1 MDEKTYAQLARYIES
16 FVEGAFDSEI
26 KSAVRT
32 RAVIAGIVMAV
43 PLWGIETIV
52 YFFCLWGTYKK
63 ICDIGHVPFREN
75 FIKNVLSG
83 IITNVLVTLVL
94 GLLMDLIPVV
104 GWVASFALGYIS
116 LYLSAMGYVK
126 ILKRFHGNKL
136 KTDLNIQRGMS
147 YLQNN
152 PSPTDSTFDKTVNQ
166 ISRFG
171 NAYQSRQLYDG
182 EQEWD

>member
-1 MDEKTYAQLARYIES
+1 
-16 FVEGAFDSEI
+16 
-26 KSAVRT
+26 
-32 RAVIAGIVMAV
+32 MAV

-52 YFFCLWGTYKK
+52 YLFCLWGTYKK

-171 NAYQSRQLYDG
+171 NANQSRQLDD
-182 EQEWD
+182 EE